1 MKLNSQPIYF
11 WMMESLKNINKNSLQ
26 KHKKI
31 AKKKKNEENI
41 WEKKPK
47 EDEIIK
53 KKNDSKKK

>member
-1 MKLNSQPIYF
+1 
-11 WMMESLKNINKNSLQ
+11 MMESLKNINKKSLQ

-31 AKKKKNEENI
+31 AKKKKNEDKI

-53 KKNDSKKK
+53 KIKMIKKNK